1 MVQETKILHIIQAT
15 ADTMAYQNS
24 SYPSERISH
33 REVKLAV
40 ALKLGVQ

>member
-1 MVQETKILHIIQAT
+1 MVQEKMNPIFQTT
-15 ADTMAYQNS
+15 ADTIAHQNS